1 MGWLHVE
8 KPAALLAEEF
18 SGVVTRCAEE
28 GLGERRPRG
37 SGGYEWWTPELE
49 KTRKLQCKLRRAWQ
63 SKRRLGGRSEEIARM
78 AFHDIRARYRK
89 MMVEAQ
95 QSQHIRVANTGNED
109 PWGLSYRLASGR
121 VRPPAN
127 VINGIAFAGGHP
139 DRLEAAMQ
147 NLMSTL
153 CPDDSP
159 DCDTAYH
166 RQVRLLAAFVPSG
179 GAAPPL
185 TVGDLG
191 GIVKALPNTAP
202 GLDGVSARIVR
213 NIWMAAP
220 RELHL
225 VYAKCVVEGVFPKV
239 WKDGRLIVIPKG
251 NDKPLTDAKAYR
263 PITLLPVLGK
273 LLERVMLRCAPA
285 ISRGI
290 SEYQHGFSPGRST
303 VTALRVL
310 LSTAKYSRACYVQA
324 IFLDISGAFDNAW
337 WPMMMVKAK
346 RGGCPPNI
354 YKMLVD
360 YFTSRRVGLFIGDR
374 VEWKTSTMGC
384 PQGSVLG
391 PTLWN
396 VLMDDLLRLPLPEGV
411 AMTAYADDVTIL
423 IESQTRAGIESRA
436 RVTLDLV
443 REWGLRNRLEFS
455 SSKSTTMTVR
465 GKLQRPPVI
474 KLGGESI
481 KNVTN
486 TKVVVEVMVAL
497 TLALLQFAHKSPALK
512 MDQVWAPGLQVGA
525 RVA

>member
-8 KPAALLAEEF
+8 KPAALLAKEF
-18 SGVVTRCAEE
+18 SGVVIRSAEE
-28 GLGERRPRG
+28 GLGERRLRG
-37 SGGYEWWTPELE
+37 SGGYEWWTFELD

-63 SKRRLGGRSEEIARM
+63 SKRRLGGRSEELARM
-78 AFHDIRARYRK
+78 AFHSVRARYRK

-95 QSQHIRVANTGNED
+95 QSQHRKIANAGNED
-109 PWGLSYRLASGR
+109 PWGFAYRLSSGR

-127 VINGIAFAGGHP
+127 VINGIAFAGVHP
-139 DRLEAAMQ
+139 DGLEAAMHK
-147 NLMSTL
+147 LMSAL
-153 CPDDSP
+153 CPDDST
-159 DCDTAYH
+159 DCDSPYH
-166 RQVRLLAAFVPSG
+166 RQVCLLAAFMPSG

-185 TVGDLG
+185 KVEELG

-202 GLDGVSARIVR
+202 GLDG
-213 NIWMAAP
+213 
-220 RELHL
+220 
-225 VYAKCVVEGVFPKV
+225 
-239 WKDGRLIVIPKG
+239 
-251 NDKPLTDAKAYR
+251 
-263 PITLLPVLGK
+263 
-273 LLERVMLRCAPA
+273 
-285 ISRGI
+285 IS
-290 SEYQHGFSPGRST
+290 P
-303 VTALRVL
+303 
-310 LSTAKYSRACYVQA
+310 
-324 IFLDISGAFDNAW
+324 GAFDNAC

-354 YKMLVD
+354 YRMFVD
-360 YFTSRRVGLFIGDR
+360 YFTSRRVGLYIGDR

-396 VLMDDLLRLPLPEGV
+396 VLMNDLLRLPLPEGV

-423 IESQTRAGIESRA
+423 IVSGTRAGIESRA

-481 KNVTN
+481 TTVTN
-486 TKVVVEVMVAL
+486 VKVLGVVLDSGLSFVQHASDISERATKG
-497 TLALLQFAHKSPALK
+497 FGK
-512 MDQVWAPGLQVGA
+512 MS
-525 RVA
+525 RVSTSS

>member
-8 KPAALLAEEF
+8 KPAALLAKEF
-18 SGVVTRCAEE
+18 SGVVIRSAEE

-37 SGGYEWWTPELE
+37 SGGYEWWTFELD

-63 SKRRLGGRSEEIARM
+63 SKRRLGGRSEELARM
-78 AFHDIRARYRK
+78 AFHSVRARYRK

-95 QSQHIRVANTGNED
+95 QSQHRKIANSGNED
-109 PWGLSYRLASGR
+109 PWGFAYRLSSGR

-127 VINGIAFAGGHP
+127 VINGIAFAGVHP
-139 DRLEAAMQ
+139 DVLEAAMHK
-147 NLMSTL
+147 LMSAL
-153 CPDDSP
+153 CPDDST
-159 DCDTAYH
+159 DCDSPYY
-166 RQVRLLAAFVPSG
+166 RQVRLLAAFMPSG

-185 TVGDLG
+185 KVEELG

-213 NIWMAAP
+213 NVWITAP
-220 RELHL
+220 REFHS
-225 VYAKCVVEGVFPKV
+225 VYAKCVEEGVFPNV

-251 NDKPLTDAKAYR
+251 NDKPLTDVKAYR

-273 LLERVMLRCAPA
+273 LLERVILRCAPA
-285 ISRGI
+285 MSRGI

-310 LSTAKYSRACYVQA
+310 LSTARYSQSCYVQA
-324 IFLDISGAFDNAW
+324 IFLDIAGAFDNAW

-354 YKMLVD
+354 YRMLVD
-360 YFTSRRVGLFIGDR
+360 YFTFRRVGLYIGDR

-384 PQGSVLG
+384 SQGSVLG

-411 AMTAYADDVTIL
+411 ATTAYADDVTIL
-423 IESQTRAGIESRA
+423 IESGTRAGIESRA

-474 KLGGESI
+474 
-481 KNVTN
+481 
-486 TKVVVEVMVAL
+486 
-497 TLALLQFAHKSPALK
+497 
-512 MDQVWAPGLQVGA
+512 
-525 RVA
+525 